1 MHQDSP
7 ADNKLTRR
15 TVVTAAAGAVALVS
29 SPAFAQRLPEPPR
42 AKGPLVWLDMD
53 QQALDEAYDQSV
65 YAFNREAIF
74 ERSREAVATA
84 LARIGPPRRVAYGP
98 ADIEKIDIYRTERAD
113 APTLIFIHGG
123 VWSTGRAS
131 NHAELAEMFIKAG
144 ANFIAV
150 DFSSVDDTGGDL
162 ATLVGQ
168 CRRAVAFIHRNAA
181 SFGGSADRIYL
192 SGHSSGAHLAGC
204 VLITEWAKQGLPPD
218 IVKGA
223 LLLSGM
229 YDLKPVRLS
238 SRSSFVMFTDEI
250 EHALSAQRHLDRFH
264 TPAILAYGT
273 LETPEFQRQS
283 RDFAAAL
290 TTVGKPVQLIVG
302 KGYNHFELY
311 ETLGNPYG
319 VAGRAAL
326 EMMDLDA

>member
-1 MHQDSP
+1 MQQDNS
-7 ADNKLTRR
+7 DKLTRR
-15 TVVTAAAGAVALVS
+15 TVVAAAAGAVALVS
-29 SPAFAQRLPEPPR
+29 DPALAQRLPEPPR

-65 YAFNREAIF
+65 YAFNRETIF
-74 ERSREAVATA
+74 ERGRESIARA
-84 LARIGPPRRVAYGP
+84 LARIGPPQRVAYGP
-98 ADIEKIDIYRTERAD
+98 AEIEKIDIYRTQRAD

-123 VWSTGRAS
+123 VWSTGSAS
-131 NHAELAEMFIKAG
+131 GHTHLAEMFIKAG
-144 ANFIAV
+144 AHFIAV

-162 ATLVGQ
+162 ATLVDQ

-218 IVKGA
+218 IIKGA

-238 SRSSFVMFTDEI
+238 KRSTFVKFTDES
-250 EHALSAQRHLDRFH
+250 EGALSAQRHLDRFR

-283 RDFAAAL
+283 RDFASAA
-290 TTVGKPVQLIVG
+290 TAAGKPVQLIVG

-319 VAGRAAL
+319 AMGRAAL
-326 EMMDLDA
+326 EMMNLGA

>member
-1 MHQDSP
+1 MQQDNS
-7 ADNKLTRR
+7 DKLTRR
-15 TVVTAAAGAVALVS
+15 TVVAGAAGAVALVS
-29 SPAFAQRLPEPPR
+29 DPALAQRLPGPPR

-65 YAFNREAIF
+65 YAFNREGIF
-74 ERSREAVATA
+74 ERGREAVASA
-84 LARIGPPRRVAYGP
+84 LARIGPPQRVAYGP
-98 ADIEKIDIYRTERAD
+98 AEIEKIDIYRTQRAD
-113 APTLIFIHGG
+113 APTLIFLHGG
-123 VWSTGRAS
+123 VWSTGRAA
-131 NHAELAEMFIKAG
+131 NHTELAEMFIKAG

-162 ATLVGQ
+162 TKLVDQ
-168 CRRAVAFIHRNAA
+168 CRRAIAFIHRNAA
-181 SFGGSADRIYL
+181 SFGGNPDQIYL

-218 IVKGA
+218 IIKGA
-223 LLLSGM
+223 LLCSGM

-238 SRSSFVMFTDEI
+238 KRSTFVKLTDES
-250 EHALSAQRHLDRFH
+250 EAALSAQRHLDRFH
-264 TPAILAYGT
+264 TPVVLTYGS

-290 TTVGKPVQLIVG
+290 TAAGKPVQLIAG
-302 KGYNHFELY
+302 PGYNHFEIY

-326 EMMDLDA
+326 EMMKLGA

>member
-1 MHQDSP
+1 MQH
-7 ADNKLTRR
+7 DNGDKLTRR
-15 TVVTAAAGAVALVS
+15 IVVAGAAGAVALVS
-29 SPAFAQRLPEPPR
+29 DPALAQRLPEPPR

-65 YAFNREAIF
+65 YAFNREGIF
-74 ERSREAVATA
+74 ERGREAVASA

-98 ADIEKIDIYRTERAD
+98 AEIEKIDIYRTARAD

-123 VWSTGRAS
+123 AWSTSSAS
-131 NHAELAEMFIKAG
+131 NHTQSAEMVIKAG
-144 ANFIAV
+144 AHFVAV
-150 DFSSVDDTGGDL
+150 DFSSVNDTGGDL
-162 ATLVGQ
+162 TTLVDQ

-223 LLLSGM
+223 VLCSGM
-229 YDLKPVRLS
+229 YDLRAVRLS
-238 SRSSFVMFTDEI
+238 SRSSYVKFTDEI
-250 EHALSAQRHLDRFH
+250 EDALSAQRHLDRLS
-264 TPAILAYGT
+264 TPLILIYGS

-290 TTVGKPVQLIVG
+290 TAAGKPVQLLVG
-302 KGYNHFELY
+302 KGYNHFEIY

-319 VAGRAAL
+319 PMGRAAL
-326 EMMDLDA
+326 EMMNLGA

>member
-1 MHQDSP
+1 MQQDNR
-7 ADNKLTRR
+7 DKLTRR
-15 TVVTAAAGAVALVS
+15 TVVAGAAGAVALAS
-29 SPAFAQRLPEPPR
+29 DPALAQRLPEPPR

-53 QQALDEAYDQSV
+53 QRALDEAYDQSV
-65 YAFNREAIF
+65 YAFNRETIL
-74 ERSREAVATA
+74 ERGREAVARA
-84 LARIGPPRRVAYGP
+84 LARIGPPQRVAYGP
-98 ADIEKIDIYRTERAD
+98 AEIEKIDIYRTERAN

-123 VWSTGRAS
+123 VWSTGSAS
-131 NHAELAEMFIKAG
+131 GHTHLAEMFIKAG

-162 ATLVGQ
+162 TTLADQ

-204 VLITEWAKQGLPPD
+204 VLITEWAKEILPPD
-218 IVKGA
+218 VVKGA

-238 SRSSFVMFTDEI
+238 KRSAFVKLTDASED
-250 EHALSAQRHLDRFH
+250 ALSAQRHLDRFH
-264 TPAILAYGT
+264 TPVILAYGT

-283 RDFAAAL
+283 REFAAAL
-290 TTVGKPVQLIVG
+290 TAAGKPVQLIAA

-319 VAGRAAL
+319 VMGRAAL
-326 EMMDLDA
+326 EMMNLGA